1 MWPFS
6 RKKPAGKEQVPPE
19 QTFTMPDFFAQAR
32 REINGLV
39 SLDPDWYRH
48 LPYQGGMSPEDALMF
63 EIEKRAIWRRVIFD
77 AGRGD
82 IAGLVWATRGDDLV
96 CEKCRALEGRRFMK
110 KDLADLMAMV
120 MHVGCRCELMPI
132 R

>member
-6 RKKPAGKEQVPPE
+6 RKKHQVGESAPVE
-19 QTFTMPDFFAQAR
+19 QTFSMPDFYAQAR
-32 REINGLV
+32 LEINGLV
-39 SLDPDWYRH
+39 SQDPDWYLL
-48 LPYQGGMSPEDALMF
+48 LPYQGGMSPEDALTF

-82 IAGLVWATRGDDLV
+82 ITGLVWATRGDDRV
-96 CEKCRALEGRRFMK
+96 CEKCRSLEGRQFMK
-110 KDLADLMAMV
+110 QDLTELEAMV
-120 MHVGCRCELMPI
+120 MHVGCRCELVPF